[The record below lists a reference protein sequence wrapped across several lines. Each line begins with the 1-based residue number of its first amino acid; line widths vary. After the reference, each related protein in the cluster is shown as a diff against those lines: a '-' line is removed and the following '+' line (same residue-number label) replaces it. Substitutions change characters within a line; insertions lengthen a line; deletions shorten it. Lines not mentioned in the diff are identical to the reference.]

1 MQKQDIIDKVRT
13 IMNETG
19 SEEQW
24 TLLSEDTVK
33 LDAYIESVIPD
44 AMNMLMGLQEVD
56 PFMMP
61 WSNVSN
67 GSASMEDSCTV
78 VTLPADFLRFVAA
91 RCTGWKR
98 EVQKIFP
105 YGGED
110 YKVQHNSVTTAGV
123 NKPSCVYAH
132 SGSAKVVECFPA
144 GSLVYFNY
152 IAKVD
157 SSSYEG
163 SLNLIDGMFAGAL
176 CYLCAYIVYNIFE
189 MPNTAQ
195 LMYNMALQQIPKL

>member
-67 GSASMEDSCTV
+67 GSASTADSCTV
-78 VTLPADFLRFVAA
+78 VTLPADFLIFNDLLTFEIFFVFFLTNCNRLFLFANLLLFLLN
-91 RCTGWKR
+91 
-98 EVQKIFP
+98 QKNNWNN
-105 YGGED
+105 
-110 YKVQHNSVTTAGV
+110 QN
-123 NKPSCVYAH
+123 
-132 SGSAKVVECFPA
+132 
-144 GSLVYFNY
+144 
-152 IAKVD
+152 
-157 SSSYEG
+157 
-163 SLNLIDGMFAGAL
+163 
-176 CYLCAYIVYNIFE
+176 
-189 MPNTAQ
+189 
-195 LMYNMALQQIPKL
+195 